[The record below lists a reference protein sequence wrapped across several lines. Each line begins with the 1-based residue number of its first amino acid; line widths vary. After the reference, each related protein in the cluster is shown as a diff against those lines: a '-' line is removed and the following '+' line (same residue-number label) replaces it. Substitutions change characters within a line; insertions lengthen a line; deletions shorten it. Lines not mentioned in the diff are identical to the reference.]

1 MYLKMIFSL
10 TYSLWK
16 LYKLIIKT
24 NKMVLEN
31 VTVFLAGWANRA
43 NPPNWPP
50 PTTFGDKKIRQE
62 SNRLRKIMKHPHK
75 WRHET
80 HRIPWENWYIYH
92 ATNLPWKSTIHYWHH
107 TSPPM
112 DLTDVLNLWSLR
124 RKNLGVL
131 QNSCEFGISL
141 GAINSERWQNDV
153 GKTVSSINWSQNSFF
168 SQSEK
173 NKINKP

>member
-1 MYLKMIFSL
+1 MPL
-10 TYSLWK
+10 
-16 LYKLIIKT
+16 
-24 NKMVLEN
+24 
-31 VTVFLAGWANRA
+31 
-43 NPPNWPP
+43 
-50 PTTFGDKKIRQE
+50 
-62 SNRLRKIMKHPHK
+62 
-75 WRHET
+75 
-80 HRIPWENWYIYH
+80 IYH
-92 ATNLPWKSTIHYWHH
+92 ENQPFIEGKS

-141 GAINSERWQNDV
+141 GATNSERWQNDV

-173 NKINKP
+173 NKMNKP